1 MLMSPL
7 VLVVLLV
14 DDIAYLLSD
23 FRPGRICSCPAGVVS
38 LY

>member
-14 DDIAYLLSD
+14 DDIAYLLQIIGQAGSAPA
-23 FRPGRICSCPAGVVS
+23 RPE
-38 LY
+38 